1 MRKSIE
7 TTSIYLQKK
16 MNIEEIK
23 ALLKRKKQ
31 EHITEANKN
40 HKNNTEAISNYEHGA
55 AKGLEEAIAIIGML
69 DNDHNRTTK
78 K

>member
-1 MRKSIE
+1 
-7 TTSIYLQKK
+7 

-31 EHITEANKN
+31 EHIIEANKN
-40 HKNNTEAISNYEHGA
+40 HEHNTEAISSYEHGA

-69 DNDHNRTTK
+69 HNDHNRTTNNE
-78 K
+78 